1 MGYHI
6 LADIVVVVHLFWI
19 LFLILGALWGR
30 KHRWV
35 MLTHGAGLLFA
46 VASQV
51 VGWYCPLT
59 ILEAWLRAREN
70 AANDYT
76 GSFIAHY
83 AQKLVYLDVSP
94 ALILVLTLILV
105 GINGWVYRRAF
116 KDRRSR
122 A

>member
-1 MGYHI
+1 MCYHI

-30 KHRWV
+30 KYRLV
-35 MLTHGAGLLFA
+35 MLAHGAGLLFA
-46 VASQV
+46 VVSQV

-59 ILEAWLRAREN
+59 ILEAWLRAQQN
-70 AANDYT
+70 AAHDYT

-83 AQKLVYLDVSP
+83 AQKCVYLDISP
-94 ALILVLTLILV
+94 ALIFALTLILV
-105 GINGWVYRRAF
+105 GINGWVYRRAL
-116 KDRRSR
+116 KDRKSR